1 MLNLS
6 PPMFKPRPRRR
17 RQIQTRNGR
26 TGSQTKRKGSTSQQD
41 ENPLE
46 SQINGYSGPNLP
58 EDIWCYIHS
67 LMSMRDAAKVA
78 CVSRAFVHSWRRH
91 PDLHFS
97 KETLG
102 LDENACQKDGI
113 ADFDSRVDSILKKH
127 SGIGLKAFRLDVHSV
142 YDKDRCHL
150 DRLDSLLEVVVK
162 PGIEELD
169 LILTVYGNYNF
180 PCALLSGGT
189 RGTLRYLSL
198 ASCQFH
204 PTVRIG
210 CLTSLTT
217 LNLTFVHIEA
227 DELWCLLSSS
237 PNLERFEL
245 RHCDSI
251 VFLKIPCLQ
260 QLNYLEVVCSSNR
273 LRAIESKAPNLSSVK
288 FVGDLRIPLSLENT
302 NRIKI
307 LDTHYYCSLAFYAR
321 ADLPSTMPNL
331 EALTIRSDGEVDTVP
346 MVPSKFLYL
355 KYLSIAIGGLTFDYL
370 SLVSFLD
377 AAPSLETFILEVI
390 REFTKE
396 RITVLD
402 NPSDLRVIPGH
413 HHSRLKHVK
422 IIKFVA
428 AKTLA
433 ELTCQILKS
442 ATSLEC
448 LTLDTTNGHPG
459 CSVSKTGKCV
469 MMSKDALVKA
479 HEGVLAAQTCI
490 RPKVPSTVGFS
501 LLEPCSRCH
510 AVGI

>member
-1 MLNLS
+1 
-6 PPMFKPRPRRR
+6 
-17 RQIQTRNGR
+17 
-26 TGSQTKRKGSTSQQD
+26 
-41 ENPLE
+41 
-46 SQINGYSGPNLP
+46 
-58 EDIWCYIHS
+58 
-67 LMSMRDAAKVA
+67 MRDAAKVA

-331 EALTIRSDGEVDTVP
+331 EALTIRSDGEVSLLDYILLLPTLWYITYDAIKFGHVLLKVDTVP

-377 AAPSLETFILEVI
+377 AAPSLETFILEASHRTSYPAKI
-390 REFTKE
+390 F
-396 RITVLD
+396 RIC
-402 NPSDLRVIPGH
+402 R
-413 HHSRLKHVK
+413 
-422 IIKFVA
+422 
-428 AKTLA
+428 
-433 ELTCQILKS
+433 
-442 ATSLEC
+442 
-448 LTLDTTNGHPG
+448 
-459 CSVSKTGKCV
+459 
-469 MMSKDALVKA
+469 
-479 HEGVLAAQTCI
+479 
-490 RPKVPSTVGFS
+490 
-501 LLEPCSRCH
+501 
-510 AVGI
+510 

>member
-1 MLNLS
+1 
-6 PPMFKPRPRRR
+6 
-17 RQIQTRNGR
+17 
-26 TGSQTKRKGSTSQQD
+26 
-41 ENPLE
+41 
-46 SQINGYSGPNLP
+46 
-58 EDIWCYIHS
+58 
-67 LMSMRDAAKVA
+67 MSMRDAAKVA

-331 EALTIRSDGEVDTVP
+331 EALTIRSDGEVSLLDYILLLPTLWYITYDAIKFGHVLLKVDTVP

-377 AAPSLETFILEVI
+377 AAPSLETFILEASH
-390 REFTKE
+390 RTSY
-396 RITVLD
+396 
-402 NPSDLRVIPGH
+402 P
-413 HHSRLKHVK
+413 
-422 IIKFVA
+422 
-428 AKTLA
+428 AKNISYLS
-433 ELTCQILKS
+433 LISYILVYNQVWNV
-442 ATSLEC
+442 
-448 LTLDTTNGHPG
+448 D
-459 CSVSKTGKCV
+459 
-469 MMSKDALVKA
+469 
-479 HEGVLAAQTCI
+479 
-490 RPKVPSTVGFS
+490 
-501 LLEPCSRCH
+501 
-510 AVGI
+510 